1 MRIRRMIRT
10 CRKSTGFKIRQIQDQ
25 NTDALSIHT
34 GLVLRVRYDNIFGWL
49 EGRMISGDNLVTS
62 GHAGI
67 KLYPEF
73 SHHFFVNKIRKK
85 HRGTWKRRE
94 KPIEQPKKN
103 STVNNGRKLPQEK
116 CCKFYGSKVFLQDE
130 KSLCISTFSSVT
142 AKFYVILHKGG
153 IIIFLESYI
162 FPMCIYYFLTYAFCA
177 IELYR
182 KG

>member
-1 MRIRRMIRT
+1 MGTMMITMMVMMMMMMVMIMTTTRTTMMKNMATTVMRSMTMRIRRMIRT

-73 SHHFFVNKIRKK
+73 SHNFFVNKIR
-85 HRGTWKRRE
+85 
-94 KPIEQPKKN
+94 
-103 STVNNGRKLPQEK
+103 
-116 CCKFYGSKVFLQDE
+116 
-130 KSLCISTFSSVT
+130 
-142 AKFYVILHKGG
+142 
-153 IIIFLESYI
+153 
-162 FPMCIYYFLTYAFCA
+162 
-177 IELYR
+177 
-182 KG
+182 